1 MIVFYSLGG
10 VGWGR
15 NLGCHGYL
23 DQMFDGE
30 PFPWIFRLLALEVD
44 DILAGVFAT
53 SPLAGFVVE
62 LDIGRLQLLIG

>member
-15 NLGCHGYL
+15 NLGCHGFL

-30 PFPWIFRLLALEVD
+30 LLPWISRLLALEVD

-53 SPLAGFVVE
+53 SPFAGFVVE
-62 LDIGRLQLLIG
+62 LDIGQLQLLIG

>member
-30 PFPWIFRLLALEVD
+30 PFPWIPRLLVLGVGG
-44 DILAGVFAT
+44 ILAGLFAT
-53 SPLAGFVVE
+53 FPFAGFVVE